1 MSLSLANYTVE
12 LLCDI
17 CLYFYI
23 RAYISLQI
31 GPAVV
36 QSFHDFIIRLQMR
49 CTGDAENHLIE
60 LLLRLVE
67 NLSAERC
74 YFMHVD

>member
-1 MSLSLANYTVE
+1 V
-12 LLCDI
+12 I
-17 CLYFYI
+17 FVYI
-23 RAYISLQI
+23 SISVHISLQI